1 MHNCTTLKLGGAEWR
16 QSKQYGPHMRC
27 RAIRPSCALPPG
39 TLLPPNSMAFRAVLG
54 ADLRRR
60 MDEAELIA
68 DPETREAPLFAC
80 RALLALSEAVPT
92 AEEGGHA

>member
-1 MHNCTTLKLGGAEWR
+1 MAAVKAVRPTHALPGDK
-16 QSKQYGPHMRC
+16 
-27 RAIRPSCALPPG
+27 AILRALPPG

-68 DPETREAPLFAC
+68 DPETREARLFAC